1 MNTNQNRVL
10 DTDVAASDVEERLK
24 REAAFHDVAA
34 QGELRTDAVKYYAV
48 CISSDDYYRRALHA
62 NVAGKRVLEYGCGT
76 GSMAYELAGLGANI
90 VGIDISPGSVEIAHR
105 KSVGEGLDDRIEFRV
120 MNAEQ
125 LDFPDSSF
133 DVICGTGILH
143 HLDLE
148 KAYREILRVL
158 RPGGFAVFTE
168 PLGHNPLI
176 NMYRNRTP
184 EIRTPDEHPLLAS
197 DLEMAGRIFPSV
209 DFRYFHVLSLGAT
222 LFAKTPLFKPVYA
235 LSEFA
240 DRLLMK
246 VIPPYRKLAWIV
258 VLTMRK

>member
-1 MNTNQNRVL
+1 MP
-10 DTDVAASDVEERLK
+10 DTGAISSDVEDRLK

-48 CISSDDYYRRALHA
+48 CINSDEHYRQVLLSD
-62 NVAGKRVLEYGCGT
+62 VEGKRVLEYGCGT
-76 GSMAYELAGLGANI
+76 GSKAYEIARLGGGV
-90 VGIDISPGSVEIAHR
+90 VGIDISPGSVEIARR
-105 KSVGEGLDDRIEFRV
+105 KGIEEGLSESIDFRV

-125 LDFPDSSF
+125 LEFPDNSF
-133 DVICGTGILH
+133 DIICGTGILH

-148 KAYREILRVL
+148 RGYREILRVL
-158 RPGGFAVFTE
+158 KPGGYAVFIE

-176 NMYRNRTP
+176 NMYRDRTP
-184 EIRTPDEHPLLAS
+184 ALRTPDEHPLLAG
-197 DLEMAGRIFPSV
+197 DLALAQGIFPRV

-235 LSEFA
+235 ISEFV

-246 VIPPYRKLAWIV
+246 AIPPYRKMAWIV